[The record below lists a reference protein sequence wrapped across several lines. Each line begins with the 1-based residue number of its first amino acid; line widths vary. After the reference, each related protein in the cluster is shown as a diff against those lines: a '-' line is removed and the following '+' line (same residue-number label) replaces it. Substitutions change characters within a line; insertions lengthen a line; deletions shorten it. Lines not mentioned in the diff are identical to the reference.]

1 MSVHHELEKTTNIYI
16 KFSYISGPLA
26 TVEKNGARKTR
37 E

>member
-16 KFSYISGPLA
+16 KFSYISEPLA
-26 TVEKNGARKTR
+26 TVEKNEARKTR